1 MQSVKHDQKGRWT
14 LYTNGGNQTKT
25 IGRLPKWLNSCPCA
39 PAQSR
44 GAHKPY
50 PAYVYIYIYIF
61 NYKHTYHIY
70 ICISVYHVIGYYV
83 NRTETT
89 CTSLQNWFQTHRIFV
104 TWGIARSM
112 SLLPNDAKW
121 CQVMPKLQKHPSM
134 DHPVDS
140 SKATGAAC
148 DCEAIT
154 GNPGAT
160 GNALVSKIWIQF
172 INSNSQ

>member
-1 MQSVKHDQKGRWT
+1 MTKRGGEHYIPTGETKPKQLDVYPSGWT
-14 LYTNGGNQTKT
+14 VALVLQHNPEVHTNHIQHMYIYFFLIINIHT
-25 IGRLPKWLNSCPCA
+25 
-39 PAQSR
+39 
-44 GAHKPY
+44 
-50 PAYVYIYIYIF
+50 IYIYV
-61 NYKHTYHIY
+61 Y